1 MSEKL
6 HVDYFLSELIDLIKL
21 LSIGLFEHEFIA
33 VICFQQLGID
43 DKPWNKR
50 SAKVDQANP
59 SKSAKKLPLRGA

>member
-33 VICFQQLGID
+33 VICF
-43 DKPWNKR
+43 
-50 SAKVDQANP
+50 
-59 SKSAKKLPLRGA
+59 